1 MPVPY
6 ERMLTNPFAYL
17 RGGAAVMKIFAVRHS
32 RMEMCPCMA
41 SFIRS
46 WNAFPGMWI
55 KLR

>member
-41 SFIRS
+41 SFIRL
-46 WNAFPGMWI
+46 WNSFPGMWI